1 MGDPVYRLQTVFV
14 SVLKLTVKY
23 LHFLG
28 SCSTLE
34 AVFEDSDE
42 SVNKLLDGR
51 SVIDN
56 DETSRLL
63 FSIVVESD
71 VNFVDVEW
79 LGTAINRDIG
89 ELSTGAPF
97 WLQIRRGN
105 AFANKTGPVVVFVSI
120 VAVDVTTVS
129 VGCGCCCCVI
139 VVDLLLLTV
148 VVVGIGV

>member
-120 VAVDVTTVS
+120 VAVDATTVS
-129 VGCGCCCCVI
+129 VGCGCCCVI